1 MSGFSLGGAGQGIL
15 SLSIKD
21 VATLHRSYM
30 PYVENG
36 GLFIPTKKTYSMG
49 DEIFVLL
56 SLIDEA
62 EKVPISGKVIW
73 LTPKGAQ
80 GNRVA
85 GVGVQFSESES
96 AVVNTIEKYLVGIL
110 ESDRPTHTM

>member
-21 VATLHRSYM
+21 VATLHASYM

-36 GLFIPTKKTYSMG
+36 GLFIPTKKKYQMG
-49 DEIFVLL
+49 DEVFVLL

-62 EKVPISGKVIW
+62 EKVPVSGKVVW
-73 LTPKGAQ
+73 LTPSGAQ

-85 GVGVQFSESES
+85 GIGVQFSESDSHVVES
-96 AVVNTIEKYLVGIL
+96 IEKYLVGIL